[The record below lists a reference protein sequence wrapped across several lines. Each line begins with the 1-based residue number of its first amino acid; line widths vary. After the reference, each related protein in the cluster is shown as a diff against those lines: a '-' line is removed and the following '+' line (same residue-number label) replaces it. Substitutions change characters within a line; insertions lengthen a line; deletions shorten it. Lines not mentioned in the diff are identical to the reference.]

1 MKIALLG
8 YGKMGKEIEK
18 LALKRH
24 HEIFLKIDNEAEWRN
39 NLEKLSES
47 DVAIDFS
54 MPDCVTDNIKRCF
67 QKNVPIVVGTTAWF
81 DELDEIK
88 ELCIQTDQAM
98 IYASNFSIGVNIIF
112 EINRKL
118 ARIMN
123 GQNKYELTID
133 ETHHIHKI
141 DAPSGTAIKLA
152 NDAIDILD
160 RKNAWSGTASL
171 DTGMISITSNREGNI
186 TGTHLIKYESDI
198 DSLEIK
204 HEAKNRQGFALGAV
218 LAAEWIVGKNGFF
231 EMKDMLGF

>member
-1 MKIALLG
+1 
-8 YGKMGKEIEK
+8 
-18 LALKRH
+18 
-24 HEIFLKIDNEAEWRN
+24 
-39 NLEKLSES
+39 
-47 DVAIDFS
+47 
-54 MPDCVTDNIKRCF
+54 
-67 QKNVPIVVGTTAWF
+67 
-81 DELDEIK
+81 
-88 ELCIQTDQAM
+88 
-98 IYASNFSIGVNIIF
+98 
-112 EINRKL
+112 
-118 ARIMN
+118 MN